1 MPYSIKFSDSNNK
14 TDLTVYDN
22 TSNFDTSLVFPGRNQ
37 TGYGQII
44 AENFLHLLENFANDE
59 DNKPVNPVEGQLWYD
74 TTNGIL
80 QIWDNSSWKAAS
92 NIQKGPTEPS
102 VDTAKVGEL
111 WVDTTNQQLRIFS
124 GGENG
129 RWILV
134 GPSESSIDGLRYG
147 PTVERISDSDNTTRS
162 VLVFYIADIP
172 VIIFSKDTFTPK
184 VILNGFPI
192 IKSGINLNVPSL
204 SEAANFEGGLLPKL
218 YGTALAADALIVN
231 GDTVNSGFFL
241 RSDTA
246 NTISAAGFNIA
257 NNTGITL
264 GADRTFTLSTT
275 ATSARIFNSQ
285 TGSSID
291 LQTNID
297 GRATAIIRIIDDKV
311 GINNETPDEALD
323 IIGNI
328 KTTGSVI
335 ITNSDESTSL
345 SDGSIRTAGGV
356 SITKNLRVGTDLEIS
371 GTTILSAT
379 QPKTTDTYNLGTA
392 SKRWKE
398 IRAKTIIAE
407 TISGVLDGN
416 ISGNANTATNLK
428 NITTFQM
435 QGDVISTNIIR
446 FDGQVESNSK
456 IFNTQLTANIISA
469 KPEPSPA
476 VSKPS
481 DYVLTY
487 RSIGSTGLYKQTRD
501 TFVGDLGVPIGA
513 ILPYAGPNVPY
524 GYLLCDGSEVEIAK
538 YQALYDTIG
547 VTYNGSSVLNGF
559 NTYRLPDLRGRFPLG
574 KDNMDNGV
582 SVPLSTGSYIDGGG
596 GTAGRVPDTKAQTL
610 GGDAG
615 QSAATL
621 TLGNLPEHTH
631 SFQNGTTQYSA
642 LRVDTA
648 INPPATTGLGPT
660 APGQAQYFNNSGP
673 VTKPDPT
680 FALAQPVGIMNPYL
694 TINYIIRSGPPAFST
709 VI

>member
-1 MPYSIKFSDSNNK
+1 MPYQIKFTDSNNK

-59 DNKPVNPVEGQLWYD
+59 ENKPVNPVEGQLWYD

-102 VDTAKVGEL
+102 VETAKVGEL

-124 GGENG
+124 GGANG

-147 PTVERISDSDNTTRS
+147 PTVERISDSDNVTRS

-192 IKSGINLNVPSL
+192 IKSGINVNVPTL
-204 SEAANFEGGLLPKL
+204 SEADNFEGGLLPKL
-218 YGTALAADALIVN
+218 YGTATAADSLIVN
-231 GDTVNSGFFL
+231 DEIINSGFFL

-246 NTISAAGFNIA
+246 NTISAPGFNIA

-264 GADRTFTLSTT
+264 GVDRTFTLATT

-297 GRATAIIRIIDDKV
+297 GRATAIIRIIDDRV

-323 IIGNI
+323 IIGNV
-328 KTTGSVI
+328 KTSGTIFV
-335 ITNSDESTSL
+335 NNDAESTSL
-345 SDGSIRTAGGV
+345 SDGSLRTTGGISV
-356 SITKNLRVGTDLEIS
+356 TKNIRVGTDLEVS
-371 GTTILSAT
+371 GTSILSAT
-379 QPKTTDTYNLGTA
+379 QPKTTDTYNLGTV

-416 ISGNANTATNLK
+416 ISGNANTATTLK
-428 NITTFQM
+428 NVTTFQLA
-435 QGDVISTNIIR
+435 GDVVSTNVIR
-446 FDGQVESNSK
+446 FDGQVESNTK
-456 IFNTQLTANIISA
+456 IFNTQLTTNIIAA
-469 KPEPSPA
+469 KPEPSPG
-476 VSKPS
+476 VSKPN

-487 RSIGSTGLYKQTRD
+487 RSVGATGLYKQTRD
-501 TFVGDLGVPIGA
+501 TFVGDLGIPIGG
-513 ILPYAGPNVPY
+513 ILPYAGTNVPY
-524 GYLLCDGSEVEIAK
+524 GFLLCDGSEVEIAK
-538 YQALYDTIG
+538 YQNLYDTIG
-547 VTYNGSSVLNGF
+547 VTYNGNIPLIGF
-559 NTYRLPDLRGRFPLG
+559 NTFRLPDLRGRFPLG
-574 KDNMDNGV
+574 RDNMDNGLT
-582 SVPLSTGSYIDGGG
+582 VPLAVGSYVDAGG
-596 GTAGRVPDTKAQTL
+596 GTAGRVPDIKAQTV

-615 QSAATL
+615 QSSATL
-621 TLGNLPEHTH
+621 TLSNLPEHTH
-631 SFQNGTTQYSA
+631 TLKNGTTQYSA
-642 LRVDTA
+642 VRVDTA

-660 APGQAQYFNNSGP
+660 APGQAQYLTNAGP
-673 VTKPDPT
+673 VETPFGT
-680 FALAQPVGIMNPYL
+680 SLSQPIGIMNPYL
-694 TINYIIRSGPPAFST
+694 TINYIIRSGPPAFT
-709 VI
+709 TTA

>member
-1 MPYSIKFSDSNNK
+1 MPYQIKFTDSNNK
-14 TDLTVYDN
+14 TDLTVYDS

-80 QIWDNSSWKAAS
+80 QIWDNSAWKAAS
-92 NIQKGPTEPS
+92 NIQKGPTQPS
-102 VDTAKVGEL
+102 VETSKVGEL

-147 PTVERISDSDNTTRS
+147 PTIERISDSDNVTRS

-192 IKSGINLNVPSL
+192 IKSGINVNVPTL
-204 SEAANFEGGLLPKL
+204 SEAENFEGGLLPKL
-218 YGTALAADALIVN
+218 YGTATAADSLIVN
-231 GDTVNSGFFL
+231 NEAINSGFFL

-246 NTISAAGFNIA
+246 NTISAPGFNIA

-264 GADRTFTLSTT
+264 GVDRTFTLATT

-297 GRATAIIRIIDDKV
+297 GRATAIVRIIDDRV

-323 IIGNI
+323 VIGNI
-328 KTTGSVI
+328 KTSGTIVI
-335 ITNSDESTSL
+335 NNSAESTSL
-345 SDGSIRTAGGV
+345 SDGSLRTTGGI
-356 SITKNLRVGTDLEIS
+356 SITKNVRVGTDLEVA
-371 GTTILSAT
+371 GLSVLSTT
-379 QPKTTDTYNLGTA
+379 QPKTTDIYNLGTTA
-392 SKRWKE
+392 KRWKE

-416 ISGNANTATNLK
+416 ISGNANTATTLK
-428 NITTFQM
+428 NVTTFQLA
-435 QGDVISTNIIR
+435 GDVVSTNVIR
-446 FDGQVESNSK
+446 FDGQVESNTK

-469 KPEPSPA
+469 KPEPSP
-476 VSKPS
+476 
-481 DYVLTY
+481 
-487 RSIGSTGLYKQTRD
+487 
-501 TFVGDLGVPIGA
+501 
-513 ILPYAGPNVPY
+513 
-524 GYLLCDGSEVEIAK
+524 
-538 YQALYDTIG
+538 
-547 VTYNGSSVLNGF
+547 
-559 NTYRLPDLRGRFPLG
+559 
-574 KDNMDNGV
+574 GV
-582 SVPLSTGSYIDGGG
+582 S
-596 GTAGRVPDTKAQTL
+596 
-610 GGDAG
+610 
-615 QSAATL
+615 
-621 TLGNLPEHTH
+621 
-631 SFQNGTTQYSA
+631 
-642 LRVDTA
+642 
-648 INPPATTGLGPT
+648 
-660 APGQAQYFNNSGP
+660 
-673 VTKPDPT
+673 
-680 FALAQPVGIMNPYL
+680 
-694 TINYIIRSGPPAFST
+694 
-709 VI
+709 